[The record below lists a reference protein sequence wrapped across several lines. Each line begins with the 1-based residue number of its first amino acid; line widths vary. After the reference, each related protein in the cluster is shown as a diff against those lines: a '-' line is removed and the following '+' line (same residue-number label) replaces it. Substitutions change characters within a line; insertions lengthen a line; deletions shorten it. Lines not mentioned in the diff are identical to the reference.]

1 MVKRD
6 GSGQD
11 RIRFCAVDDHD
22 IVLYGVEA
30 MAHREPDLE
39 FCGAAASA
47 EEARGLVSRER
58 PDVVLL
64 DLRLGKEHSFGLC
77 REITELSPGSRTM
90 MFTAFGNEDL
100 LDAALRAGAVGYLL
114 KDASTAG
121 LPEVLRIVQ
130 RDGSY
135 FDPRIASSALL
146 APSDRTPLTS
156 RELTVIRLI
165 AEGRDNH
172 AIAEEVH
179 VSVHMV
185 KVHVAGLL
193 RRFGASNRA
202 ELVRILME
210 RQLV

>member
-1 MVKRD
+1 MVTDATRP
-6 GSGQD
+6 
-11 RIRFCAVDDHD
+11 IRFCAVDDHD

-30 MAHREPDLE
+30 MAQREPGLE
-39 FCGAAASA
+39 FCGAAADA
-47 EEARGLVSRER
+47 ETALELVAREE

-64 DLRLGKEHSFGLC
+64 DLRLGKEHSFRLC
-77 REITELSPGSRTM
+77 RELSRLAPAVKII

-100 LDAALRAGAVGYLL
+100 LDSALRSGAVGYLL

-121 LPEVLRIVQ
+121 IPEVLRTVQ

-146 APSDRTPLTS
+146 APIERSALTE
-156 RELTVIRLI
+156 RELAVMRLI
-165 AEGRDNH
+165 AAGKDNH

-202 ELVRILME
+202 ELVRVLME
-210 RQLV
+210 RQLF